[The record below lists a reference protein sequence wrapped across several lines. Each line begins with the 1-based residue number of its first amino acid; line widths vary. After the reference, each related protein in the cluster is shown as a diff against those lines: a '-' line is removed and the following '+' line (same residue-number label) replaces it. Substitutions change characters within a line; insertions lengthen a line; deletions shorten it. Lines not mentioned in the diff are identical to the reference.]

1 MSGLKNDMYSLY
13 IGGSEESMV
22 YVIFIKI
29 LLLKV
34 LI

>member
-22 YVIFIKI
+22 YVIFIKNYY
-29 LLLKV
+29 
-34 LI
+34 